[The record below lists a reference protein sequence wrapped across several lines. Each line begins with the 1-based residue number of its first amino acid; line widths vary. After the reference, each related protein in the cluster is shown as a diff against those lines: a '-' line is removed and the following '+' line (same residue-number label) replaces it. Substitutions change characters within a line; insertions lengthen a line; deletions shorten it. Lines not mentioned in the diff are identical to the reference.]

1 MNMNT
6 LLVEFAR
13 DCKLGLRTMR
23 NAPAFTCFAV
33 LTLGLGIGASTTV
46 FTIVNTLLLN
56 PLPAKDPS
64 SLVAVYTTQSNAGG
78 QASALLPSSYLN
90 LQELGANNSVF
101 SSIGGYTQP
110 LVMTLNGNTEPQRIF
125 GELVTRGFFESLG
138 IHPAKG
144 RFFLPAENTTPGSVN
159 VAVLSYGAWQRKF
172 GAAEDILGRNLAV
185 NGTTF
190 TVIGVTPSGFI
201 GVSAVFGPDV
211 WLPATMAQQVLP
223 AQSKSALTERAMNL
237 FHAVARLK
245 PGITRERAL
254 ANVQTVAAALG
265 REYPQAN
272 EGRAFS
278 VEPITTELFS
288 KAGGERTLKFAGI
301 GLMALVSVIL
311 LIACSNIANL
321 LLARAS
327 SRRQEL
333 SVRLAIGAGPWR
345 IVRQFLT
352 ESVLLGLLGGFV
364 GLAIGYEGCQI
375 LWTLRPAEVAA
386 NMVSPRLDVP
396 VFFFAFIVSLATGLL
411 FGAVPAMRAARTD
424 MLEGLKEETRIAGL
438 GRRGETFANALL
450 VGQVALSLV
459 SLIIAGM
466 FLRAVERAYR
476 IDPGFNAR
484 HLALFMMNP
493 EQAGYDRARMK
504 EVYRDLRERLSH
516 LPGVADVSWASNLP
530 FWSSPSRT
538 LLFEGQEQLKKSERP
553 VTIVNTVDLGY
564 FSAMQIPLLEGRDFN
579 ENDRDASVPVAVV
592 NEYLAQKYWPGS
604 NAVGRRFRFSD
615 DSVTRQI
622 VGVAK
627 TTNYTGLGERPQTCV
642 YLPLRQ
648 NFVEGVTLYVRAAGD
663 PASIMAA
670 VQREVHNI
678 APAIE
683 VSDARTGAKLISQV
697 LFFQSGGVG
706 ILGVFGLL
714 ALVLASVGLYGLQA
728 YSVSRRQREI
738 GVRMAMGANR
748 SDVLRLILR
757 QGLTLVAAGI
767 GIGLALSVI
776 LGRTLSK
783 MLFGVSPYD
792 PASLAGGTA
801 ALVLAALIACYV
813 PARAATRVDPMVG
826 LRAK

>member
-1 MNMNT
+1 MNT
-6 LLVEFAR
+6 LVVDFIR
-13 DCKLGLRTMR
+13 DCKLGMR
-23 NAPAFTCFAV
+23 AMRKAPAFAFFAV

-64 SLVAVYTTQSNAGG
+64 SLVALYTTQSQAGG
-78 QASALLPSSYLN
+78 QASTLLPSSYLN
-90 LQELGANNSVF
+90 LQDLAANNSVF
-101 SSIGGYTQP
+101 SSIGGYTPP
-110 LVMTLNGNTEPQRIF
+110 LVMTLNGNTPQRIF

-144 RFFLPAENTTPGSVN
+144 RFFLPAEDTTPGSAN
-159 VAVLSYGAWQRKF
+159 VSVLSFGAWQRKF
-172 GAAEDILGRNLAV
+172 GGAEDILGRNLTI

-190 TVIGVTPSGFI
+190 TVIGVAPSGFI

-211 WLPATMAQQVLP
+211 WLPATMAQEILP
-223 AQSKSALTERAMNL
+223 AQSKNALTERAANL
-237 FHAVARLK
+237 FHAIARLK
-245 PGITRERAL
+245 PGISRQRAL
-254 ANVQTVAAALG
+254 ADVQTVAADLG
-265 REYPQAN
+265 REYPQVN
-272 EGRAFS
+272 EGRAIS

-288 KAGGERTLKFAGI
+288 NAGGARTLKFAGA
-301 GLMALVSVIL
+301 GLMLLVSVIL

-345 IVRQFLT
+345 IVRQFLA
-352 ESVLLGLLGGFV
+352 ESLLLGLLGGCV
-364 GLAIGYEGCQI
+364 GLAIGYEGCQL

-396 VFFFAFIVSLATGLL
+396 VFLFAFLVSLATGLL
-411 FGAVPAMRAARTD
+411 FGAVPAVRAARTD

-438 GRRGETFANALL
+438 GRRGVTFANALL

-459 SLIIAGM
+459 SLIIAGL
-466 FLRAVERAYR
+466 FLRGVERAYH

-493 EQAGYDRARMK
+493 QQAGYDQARTK
-504 EVYRDLRERLSH
+504 EFYRDLRERLSH
-516 LPGVADVSWASNLP
+516 LPTVAGVSWASNLP
-530 FWSSPSRT
+530 FWSNPSRT
-538 LLFEGQEQLKKSERP
+538 LLIEGREQLKKSESP
-553 VTIVNTVDLGY
+553 VTIVNTVDFGY
-564 FSAMQIPLLEGRDFN
+564 FSAMQIPLVEGRDFD
-579 ENDRDASVPVAVV
+579 ENDRDTSVPVAVV

-604 NAVGRRFRFSD
+604 SAVGRRFRFSD

-627 TTNYTGLGERPQTCV
+627 TTNYTGLGERPQMCV
-642 YLPLRQ
+642 YVPLGQ

-663 PASIMAA
+663 PAAIMPG
-670 VQREVHNI
+670 VQREVHNA

-683 VSDARTGAKLISQV
+683 VSDVRTGGKLITQV
-697 LFFQSGGVG
+697 LFFQSVGVG

-738 GVRMAMGANR
+738 GVRMAMGADR

-757 QGLTLVAAGI
+757 QGMTLVAVGI

-776 LGRTLSK
+776 LGRALTK

-801 ALVLAALIACYV
+801 ALILAALIACYV

-826 LRAK
+826 LRAN